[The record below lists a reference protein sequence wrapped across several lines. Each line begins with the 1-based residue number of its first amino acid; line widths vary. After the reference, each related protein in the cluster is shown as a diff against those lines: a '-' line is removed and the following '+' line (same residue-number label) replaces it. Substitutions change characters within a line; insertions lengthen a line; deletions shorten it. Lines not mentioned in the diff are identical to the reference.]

1 MGTPDFAVPS
11 LQSLLDHDQHEVVA
25 VFTQSPKAKG
35 RGLKEIA
42 SPIEQLARIY
52 NVPVYNPRS
61 IKTLETKEL
70 IDSIEANI
78 IVVVAYGFI
87 IPKDILI
94 SKKYG
99 CLNIHP
105 SKLPKYRG
113 AAPLQHTIIN
123 GEKETAVCIMQM
135 DEGLDTGDIILMQ
148 QFDLPANIT
157 LPELHDKCA
166 KIGAKL
172 LLEVLNKITI
182 LPRIKQTGEAV
193 SYAGKLSKEHGKID
207 WNQKAFQ
214 IDCKIRGMN
223 PWPGTYFEYKNRVIK
238 ILEASYQDK
247 AHNMLP
253 GEIIIGDNKNIEVAC
268 NDGIVII
275 KKLQLPGKKA
285 MNAGE
290 FLRGMPNFFAKS
302 D

>member
-52 NVPVYNPRS
+52 NIPVYNPRS

-87 IPKDILI
+87 IPKDILS

-105 SKLPKYRG
+105 SQLPKYRG

-182 LPRIKQTGEAV
+182 LPRTKQTREVG
-193 SYAGKLSKEHGKID
+193 SYAGKLSKEHGRID
-207 WNQKAFQ
+207 WKQKAFQ
-214 IDCKIRGMN
+214 VDCKIRGMN
-223 PWPGTYFEYKNRVIK
+223 PWPGTYFEYQNKVIK
-238 ILEASYQDK
+238 ILEASYQNK

-253 GEIIIGDNKNIEVAC
+253 GEIIISDNKNIEVAC

-285 MNAGE
+285 MNAEE

>member
-52 NVPVYNPRS
+52 NIPVYNPRS

-87 IPKDILI
+87 IPKDILN

-105 SKLPKYRG
+105 SQLPKYRG

-135 DEGLDTGDIILMQ
+135 DEGLDTGDIILTQ

-182 LPRIKQTGEAV
+182 LPRIKQTREAV
-193 SYAGKLSKEHGKID
+193 SYAGKLSKEHGRID
-207 WNQKAFQ
+207 WKQKAFQ

-223 PWPGTYFEYKNRVIK
+223 LWPGTYFEYQNRVIK
-238 ILEASYQDK
+238 ILEASYQNK
-247 AHNMLP
+247 AHNMLA
-253 GEIIIGDNKNIEVAC
+253 GEIVISDNKNIEVAC

-285 MNAGE
+285 MNAEE